1 MSSCGHDEKREAAAA
16 SGVECNQ
23 MSQHDREQAIAMILA
38 AGAATRMGSLKQL
51 LPYGEGTLLSHA
63 IAQAQGADFDRV
75 IVILGAQAGLI
86 APILERTRAEIVVNP
101 RWEAGM
107 GSSIRSGLKYLED
120 RGQTPSVLGVLVADQ
135 PYVTAV
141 HLIAMRKLLA
151 ESGSPAVAAEYDGH
165 YGVPALFRRNV
176 FPLLASLSPEAGA
189 RQLLRSKQIS
199 VAGFPLPEAAVDIDT
214 PADFAK
220 VEAVRP

>member
-1 MSSCGHDEKREAAAA
+1 
-16 SGVECNQ
+16 
-23 MSQHDREQAIAMILA
+23 MILA

-86 APILERTRAEIVVNP
+86 APILERTTAEIVVNP
-101 RWEAGM
+101 RWDAGM
-107 GSSIRSGLKYLED
+107 GSSIRSGLKYLQD
-120 RGQTPSVLGVLVADQ
+120 RGQRPSVLGVLGVLVADQ

-176 FPLLASLSPEAGA
+176 FPLLASLPPEAGA

>member
-1 MSSCGHDEKREAAAA
+1 MSRCGHDEKREAAAA

-101 RWEAGM
+101 QWEAGM

-120 RGQTPSVLGVLVADQ
+120 RGQRPSVLGVLVVDQ

-176 FPLLASLSPEAGA
+176 FPLLASLPPEAGA
-189 RQLLRSKQIS
+189 RQLLCSKQIS
-199 VAGFPLPEAAVDIDT
+199 VAGFPLP
-214 PADFAK
+214 
-220 VEAVRP
+220 